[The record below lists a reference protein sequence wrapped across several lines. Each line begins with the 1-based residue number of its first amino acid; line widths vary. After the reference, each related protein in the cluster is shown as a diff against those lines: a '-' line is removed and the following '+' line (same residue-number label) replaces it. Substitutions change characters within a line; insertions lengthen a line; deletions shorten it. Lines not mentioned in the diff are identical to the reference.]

1 MLSDIRESGSIEQ
14 DADIVAFL
22 YRDERE
28 GGDDDDGNEPK
39 MTTSSKSS
47 SRRTEAV
54 HEEQLNYCLS
64 KNTISFRRFRQ
75 EKNFKEE
82 VVSLEQ
88 SRELS

>member
-1 MLSDIRESGSIEQ
+1 MKEKAEMTMMETSQ
-14 DADIVAFL
+14 
-22 YRDERE
+22 
-28 GGDDDDGNEPK
+28 K